1 MFELDE
7 SHIGKKVCSPSYSI
21 DWLIPLSF
29 NSRGMDEQIIKRK
42 GELPIYYAHND
53 STFTFSGGMLTWELY
68 KAPRTPSP
76 ELEAFKAKVIR
87 IINELNKSFVD
98 IAEETEK

>member
-1 MFELDE
+1 MFELHE
-7 SHIGKKVCSPSYSI
+7 SHIGKKVCPPHYSI

-53 STFTFSGGMLTWELY
+53 SPFTFSGQTPIWELY
-68 KAPRTPSP
+68 KAPSP
-76 ELEAFKAKVIR
+76 ELEVFKAKVIW
-87 IINELNKSFVD
+87 IINELNKSFVN